1 MKLSEWRP
9 ALTTWLDTYL
19 VIDSLLLERPEIG
32 KSNGLL
38 PPLRQVTYRTDSP
51 SYITASG
58 VQDFLL
64 TKRFPDGLAYK
75 DLPLG
80 AIEGIHQTLAMRLL
94 KDFRSI
100 HADIIDLDMVKVET
114 PVALSEVGDKIG
126 EWLVELTWSFE
137 LSWYAE
143 AEIPIY
149 APQAIDRISLGL
161 WRENLAGASSTLDQ
175 LLVINQP

>member
-9 ALTTWLDTYL
+9 SLTAWLNKYL
-19 VIDSLLLERPEIG
+19 VIDSYLLERPEIG

-38 PPLRQVTYRTDSP
+38 TPLRQVSYLTDSP
-51 SYITASG
+51 SYIKASG
-58 VQDFLL
+58 VQDFVL

-80 AIEGIHQTLAMRLL
+80 AIEGIHQTLSMRLL

-100 HADIIDLDMVKVET
+100 HPDLIDLDMVKVEV

-126 EWLVELTWSFE
+126 EWLVELTWTFE
-137 LSWYAE
+137 ATWYAE
-143 AEIPIY
+143 AEVEISKPHNIT
-149 APQAIDRISLGL
+149 QVSLGL
-161 WRENLAGASSTLDQ
+161 WRESLAANGATLDQ
-175 LLVINQP
+175 LLVVNQP